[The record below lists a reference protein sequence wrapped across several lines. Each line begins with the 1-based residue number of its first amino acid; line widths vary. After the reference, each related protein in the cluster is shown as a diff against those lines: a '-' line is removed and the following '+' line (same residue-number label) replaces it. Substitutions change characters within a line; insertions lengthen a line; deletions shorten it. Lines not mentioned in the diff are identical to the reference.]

1 MSKASDGLP
10 TKAKTIKKT
19 ETPAKPA
26 PAAPVKAAAEKPS
39 AKTATAV
46 KPASVPPAAAAPAA
60 VKPTATA
67 KPKAPAKTTVS
78 PKAKVAAKPT
88 AAAKAEPAATRKV
101 SQLPDQ
107 DTINKMVEEAAYYLA
122 EKRNFAPGFEEQ
134 DWLDAK
140 QQIMDQLEGASPP
153 KA

>member
-10 TKAKTIKKT
+10 TKAKTSKKT

-26 PAAPVKAAAEKPS
+26 PAATVKVPPEKPS
-39 AKTATAV
+39 AKTAAAV
-46 KPASVPPAAAAPAA
+46 KPASVAPAAAPAA
-60 VKPTATA
+60 VKPSATA

-107 DTINKMVEEAAYYLA
+107 ETINKMVEEAAYYLA

-140 QQIMDQLEGASPP
+140 QQIMDQLEGASRP

>member
-10 TKAKTIKKT
+10 TKAKTSKKT

-26 PAAPVKAAAEKPS
+26 PAATVKVPAEKPS
-39 AKTATAV
+39 AKTAAAV
-46 KPASVPPAAAAPAA
+46 KPASVAPAAPAPAA

-67 KPKAPAKTTVS
+67 KPRAPAKTTVS

-88 AAAKAEPAATRKV
+88 ATAKAEPAATRKV

-140 QQIMDQLEGASPP
+140 QQIMDQLEGASRP